1 MSPQLAYEDG
11 SEWKNVP
18 AVKTRHFTDQEQM
31 SANYK
36 ASFHAIQA
44 KLLPL
49 EKREKAAAEAE
60 INDLKQEA
68 AADRSL
74 AQVSFARL
82 IKAISLGNKML
93 TLVQLGRNDAQR
105 VELLLRARSR
115 HHDASRT
122 R

>member
-1 MSPQLAYEDG
+1 
-11 SEWKNVP
+11 
-18 AVKTRHFTDQEQM
+18 M